1 MAEKEEAL
9 RIGEPKGP
17 GEQPDGEEEEYFEE
31 VEDEDDGTQNFPG
44 TVTIAEQGTVQE
56 TEDGQ
61 QVYILNLIIIVCNV
75 IFVMVNVLN
84 CFWFLFLIICRSIR
98 KCMYY
103 Y

>member
-31 VEDEDDGTQNFPG
+31 VEDEEEGAAQAFPG

-61 QVYILNLIIIVCNV
+61 QVYIFI
-75 IFVMVNVLN
+75 
-84 CFWFLFLIICRSIR
+84 
-98 KCMYY
+98 
-103 Y
+103 

>member
-17 GEQPDGEEEEYFEE
+17 GEQPDGEEEEYYEE
-31 VEDEDDGTQNFPG
+31 EEDDGEGPTFPG

-61 QVYILNLIIIVCNV
+61 QVCLCPLI
-75 IFVMVNVLN
+75 F
-84 CFWFLFLIICRSIR
+84 
-98 KCMYY
+98 
-103 Y
+103 

>member
-31 VEDEDDGTQNFPG
+31 EEEEGDGTQNFPG

-61 QVYILNLIIIVCNV
+61 QVYLY
-75 IFVMVNVLN
+75 
-84 CFWFLFLIICRSIR
+84 LFITF
-98 KCMYY
+98 
-103 Y
+103 

>member
-31 VEDEDDGTQNFPG
+31 VEDEEEGAAQAFPG

-61 QVYILNLIIIVCNV
+61 QVYLLNLIIIVCNDKYY
-75 IFVMVNVLN
+75 
-84 CFWFLFLIICRSIR
+84 FWLIFLFN
-98 KCMYY
+98 
-103 Y
+103 